1 MSLHVLW
8 FRRDLRLSDHPALHT
23 AARLGAVLPLFV
35 LDRNLLFH
43 PETASARVAFL
54 LASLQS
60 LDRDLRARGG
70 RLLVRQ
76 GDPNDV
82 ITNLVRTS
90 GARGVIAHTDCE
102 RIVGRVR
109 DARLAR
115 RLESEGI
122 PLRWIEQ
129 PGATA
134 DLLPYPDYRRF
145 WHGAMA
151 EAPLPVPP
159 RIVVPEAP
167 SDPDH
172 PLADRPIPTLAELGM
187 IADAKPLPPAGTA
200 AAERLL
206 DSFCSSRASRH
217 YYWELS
223 YPAALATTGIS
234 PHLKFGQ
241 ITPRQVLRR
250 IAPLRRGEESQQR
263 SWRQLVSRLRWGA
276 GMAQRFRYLPQLELR
291 PLWSCHDDPA
301 ELSLTAEQEELYAA
315 WREGLTGFPIVDAAA
330 RCLAAEGGWRQLNFR
345 SRAIYASFL
354 TNLCGIDWRFGAL
367 HYMRHLFDGD
377 CPIDHYQWAMQAGAT
392 ASGRRPWTRI
402 YHPGQVAVDRCDPQG
417 IFIRRWLPELAE
429 LTNDQLGSP
438 PPIAAYPRPVLDYEQ
453 ARKRRLA
460 HLEQRHSQWRP
471 DGFSAMP
478 SDLTPFG
485 ADRVA
490 GSVVDWAREGIHDL
504 LPTGLD
510 LASLDRPAIKALASW
525 FVVRAMGN
533 ATSGNGTSGKPGR
546 GSARSSFQGR
556 ASGASSGKGRRKVR
570 DPNVIQLSLLDQA

>member
-1 MSLHVLW
+1 MTLNVVW
-8 FRRDLRLSDHPALHT
+8 FRRDLRLCDHPALHT
-23 AARLGAVLPLFV
+23 AVQLGAVLPLFV

-60 LDRDLRARGG
+60 LHHDLRARGG

-76 GDPNDV
+76 GDPAAV
-82 ITNLVRTS
+82 ITHLVRAS
-90 GARGVIAHTDCE
+90 GARGVIAHADCE

-109 DARLAR
+109 DARIARVLAR
-115 RLESEGI
+115 EGI

-129 PGATA
+129 PGAT
-134 DLLPYPDYRRF
+134 DQLLAYPDYRRF
-145 WHGAMA
+145 WHGVMA
-151 EAPLPVPP
+151 EPPLPAPARVAVPP
-159 RIVVPEAP
+159 PP
-167 SDPDH
+167 PDPQH
-172 PLADRPIPTLAELGM
+172 PLADRPIPNLGALGL
-187 IADAKPLPPAGTA
+187 IADGKPLPPAGA
-200 AAERLL
+200 GAAEQLL
-206 DSFCSSRASRH
+206 DTFCSSRASRH

-241 ITPRQVLRR
+241 ITARQVLRR
-250 IAPLRRGEESQQR
+250 IEPLRRGEDNQQR

-301 ELSLTAEQEELYAA
+301 EINLTAHQEELYAA
-315 WREGLTGFPIVDAAA
+315 WREGRTGFPMVDAAA

-392 ASGRRPWTRI
+392 ASGRRAWTRI

-429 LTNDQLGSP
+429 LTNDQLGGP
-438 PPIAAYPRPVLDYEQ
+438 PPMAAYPRPVLDYEQ
-453 ARKRRLA
+453 ARRQRLEQ
-460 HLEQRHSQWRP
+460 LEQRHSQWRP

-478 SDLTPFG
+478 VDLTPFG
-485 ADRVA
+485 ADRIAGAVVA
-490 GSVVDWAREGIHDL
+490 WAQGGLQEL
-504 LPTGLD
+504 LPAGLD
-510 LASLDRPAIKALASW
+510 LASLDRPALAALSSW
-525 FVVRAMGN
+525 FT
-533 ATSGNGTSGKPGR
+533 ATSRSQSR
-546 GSARSSFQGR
+546 GQAASARPR
-556 ASGASSGKGRRKVR
+556 RRKTS

>member
-1 MSLHVLW
+1 MTLHVVW

-23 AARLGAVLPLFV
+23 AVQRGGVLPVFV
-35 LDRNLLFH
+35 LDRDLLFH

-54 LASLQS
+54 LAALQS
-60 LDRDLRARGG
+60 LHCDLRRLGG
-70 RLLVRQ
+70 RLLVRK
-76 GDPNDV
+76 GDPAEV
-82 ITNLVRTS
+82 LVELVHAS

-109 DARLAR
+109 DARVAR
-115 RLESEGI
+115 RLAAESI
-122 PLRWIEQ
+122 PLHWIEQ

-134 DLLPYPDYRRF
+134 ELLAYPEYRRF

-151 EAPLPVPP
+151 EPPLPAPQRLEMPP
-159 RIVVPEAP
+159 AP
-167 SDPDH
+167 ADPAH
-172 PLADRPIPTLAELGM
+172 PLAERPIPSLAELGLM
-187 IADAKPLPPAGTA
+187 GDGKPLPPAGTA
-200 AAERLL
+200 AAHQLL
-206 DSFCSSRASRH
+206 KSFCSGRASRH

-241 ITPRQVLRR
+241 ITARQVLRA
-250 IAPLRRGEESQQR
+250 IEPLRHGQDSQQR

-276 GMAQRFRYLPQLELR
+276 GMGQRFRYLPQLELR

-301 ELSLTAEQEELYAA
+301 QLNLSAEQEELYAA
-315 WREGLTGFPIVDAAA
+315 WREGRTGFPMVDAAA

-354 TNLCGIDWRFGAL
+354 ANLCGIDWRFGAL

-377 CPIDHYQWAMQAGAT
+377 CPIDHYQWSMQAGAT
-392 ASGRRPWTRI
+392 ASGRRAWTRI

-417 IFIRRWLPELAE
+417 IFIRHWLPELAE

-438 PPIAAYPRPVLDYEQ
+438 PPMAAYPQPVLNYEQ
-453 ARKRRLA
+453 ARKRRLEQ
-460 HLEQRHSQWRP
+460 LEQRHSQWRP

-478 SDLTPFG
+478 ADLTPFG

-490 GSVVDWAREGIHDL
+490 GSVVDWARQGLQEL
-504 LPTGLD
+504 LPAGLD
-510 LASLDRPAIKALASW
+510 LVSLDQPARQSLASW
-525 FVVRAMGN
+525 FVMRAMG
-533 ATSGNGTSGKPGR
+533 TGTGGSGG
-546 GSARSSFQGR
+546 
-556 ASGASSGKGRRKVR
+556 ASGRRGTPAAGGTRQRRRKPSA
-570 DPNVIQLSLLDQA
+570 PNVIQLSLLDQA

>member
-1 MSLHVLW
+1 MTLHVLW

-23 AARLGAVLPLFV
+23 AVRLGAVLPVFV

-60 LDRDLRARGG
+60 LDHDLRTKGG

-76 GDPNDV
+76 GEPADV
-82 ITNLVRTS
+82 IETLVRAS
-90 GARGVIAHTDCE
+90 GARGVIAHTDAE

-115 RLESEGI
+115 RLQARGI
-122 PLRWIEQ
+122 PLRWLEQ
-129 PGATA
+129 PGATGE
-134 DLLPYPDYRRF
+134 LLAYPDYRRF

-151 EAPLPVPP
+151 EVPLPAPSRIDVPP
-159 RIVVPEAP
+159 PP
-167 SDPDH
+167 PDPH
-172 PLADRPIPTLAELGM
+172 HHLADRPIPSLAELGL
-187 IADAKPLPPAGTA
+187 IDDGKPLPPAGTA
-200 AAERLL
+200 AAELL
-206 DSFCSSRASRH
+206 LATFCKSRASRH

-241 ITPRQVLRR
+241 ITARQVLRL
-250 IAPLRRGEESQQR
+250 IEPMRRGEESQQR

-276 GMAQRFRYLPQLELR
+276 GMGQRFRYLPQLELR
-291 PLWSCHDDPA
+291 PLWSCHHDPA
-301 ELSLTAEQEELYAA
+301 DLSLSAEQEELYAA
-315 WREGLTGFPIVDAAA
+315 WREGRTGFPIVDAAA

-354 TNLCGIDWRFGAL
+354 ANLCGIDWRYGAL

-392 ASGRRPWTRI
+392 ASGRRAWTRI

-417 IFIRRWLPELAE
+417 IFIRRWLPELAD
-429 LTNDQLGSP
+429 LTNDQLGTP
-438 PPIAAYPRPVLDYEQ
+438 PPMGAYPRPVLDYEQ

-460 HLEQRHSQWRP
+460 QLEQRHGEWRAN
-471 DGFSAMP
+471 GFSAMP
-478 SDLTPFG
+478 NDLTPFG
-485 ADRVA
+485 TERIPGAVVA
-490 GSVVDWAREGIHDL
+490 WARADDQEL
-504 LPTGLD
+504 LPAGLD
-510 LASLDRPAIKALASW
+510 LASLDGPALAALSSW
-525 FVVRAMGN
+525 FVMRAMGS
-533 ATSGNGTSGKPGR
+533 SGSR
-546 GSARSSFQGR
+546 GSSAKA
-556 ASGASSGKGRRKVR
+556 ASAGRRR
-570 DPNVIQLSLLDQA
+570 RNTADPNVIQLSLLDYA